1 MHNSRGINFFVMMSI
16 LMFTISSIAQQRPN
30 AQGFDH
36 SFGQAGCID
45 KYAGNY
51 KSHIKVS

>member
-1 MHNSRGINFFVMMSI
+1 VMMSI

-51 KSHIKVS
+51 QSHIKVS